1 MSINLTNVLVFFII
15 MFGTVPKYVCRIWF
29 QGTIQIWLV
38 YYKIQ
43 WHMRHK
49 SLGFFVYFFFFKC
62 LYCYNKP
69 RRKEINLVWA
79 GKEQKLAS
87 VTPFFNSIIATCC
100 VDFNVLYCL
109 WKMYFSFVM
118 RVQTAVMK
126 DEWNDKFTVVNGEGN
141 EEESQMDSNTLGYLM
156 ICYDKHYNNFYI
168 D

>member
-1 MSINLTNVLVFFII
+1 MYQYFSSSCLALFPNMFAVYDSKELSRFDLFTTRYNGICDINHWDFLFTL
-15 MFGTVPKYVCRIWF
+15 
-29 QGTIQIWLV
+29 
-38 YYKIQ
+38 
-43 WHMRHK
+43 
-49 SLGFFVYFFFFKC
+49 FFFKC
-62 LYCYNKP
+62 LYCYNRP